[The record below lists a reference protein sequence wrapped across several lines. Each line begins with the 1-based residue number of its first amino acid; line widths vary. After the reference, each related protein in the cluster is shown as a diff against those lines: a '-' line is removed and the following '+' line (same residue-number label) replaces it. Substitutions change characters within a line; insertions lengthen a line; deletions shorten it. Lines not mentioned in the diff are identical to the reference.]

1 MLTKRNPDY
10 LRQRGYWMRIV
21 VVIVGIQVATIFVTA
36 LPHQLAY
43 AQNATA
49 TWIPPEIVCKMEP
62 TSSECVQPMPPS
74 LLIRTD
80 PSLSSPSSI
89 PPELECKLN
98 PNGPICL
105 QPSTANKPTRTVTVE
120 NNFTASLKIG
130 NKIYPINYQLSG
142 TGNKIISVILEKDN
156 STLLAN
162 ISSPSN
168 GKLTIQ
174 LPRSIID
181 SKKQGTNLDESYV
194 VLVDGK
200 YAGFDQIKNNTQVRT
215 LAIDLGGGSTNIE
228 ILGTHAVPEFGTAA
242 STALLSIA
250 IVGIVIMT
258 RAKFIPKIR
267 LIQK

>member
-1 MLTKRNPDY
+1 
-10 LRQRGYWMRIV
+10 
-21 VVIVGIQVATIFVTA
+21 
-36 LPHQLAY
+36 
-43 AQNATA
+43 
-49 TWIPPEIVCKMEP
+49 
-62 TSSECVQPMPPS
+62 
-74 LLIRTD
+74 
-80 PSLSSPSSI
+80 
-89 PPELECKLN
+89 
-98 PNGPICL
+98 
-105 QPSTANKPTRTVTVE
+105 
-120 NNFTASLKIG
+120 
-130 NKIYPINYQLSG
+130 
-142 TGNKIISVILEKDN
+142 LEKDN

-267 LIQK
+267 LIQRLPTKILTPIFLSVVNFFVSSTICK